1 MAHEEKMIMENVNIA
16 SPIGRSIGL
25 NFFCNAC
32 KVPLPVSLQDNVEDD
47 RNTHDGGNGI
57 EGNDR

>member
-1 MAHEEKMIMENVNIA
+1 MIYRA
-16 SPIGRSIGL
+16 C
-25 NFFCNAC
+25 FFCSAC

-57 EGNDR
+57 EGNDRRGRKSAEEIAE